1 MDGRARKT
9 KMTTPAEDLDAV
21 VSQTLPK
28 LRAFSEDEV
37 MRSRGAGKWVKK
49 EILGHLIDSAVNNH
63 QRFVRAQMTERLV
76 WPGYEQDGW
85 VAVQKYSERPWTD
98 IVSLWLQMNRH
109 LVHVMAN
116 IRADRLGRECVIG
129 DEEPVTLEWLMSDYV
144 RHLRH
149 HLDQI
154 FA

>member
-1 MDGRARKT
+1 MT
-9 KMTTPAEDLDAV
+9 KPAEDLNAV

-28 LRAFSEDEV
+28 LRALSEDGV
-37 MRSRGAGKWVKK
+37 TRSRGAGKWVKK

-76 WPGYEQDGW
+76 WPGYEQDRW
-85 VAVQKYSERPWTD
+85 VAAQNYRERPWKE
-98 IVSLWLQMNRH
+98 IVSLWEQMNRH
-109 LVHVMAN
+109 LAHVMAN
-116 IRADRLGRECVIG
+116 VPADRLGAKCVIG
-129 DEEPVTLEWLMSDYV
+129 DGDPVTLEWLMSDYL

>member
-1 MDGRARKT
+1 MT
-9 KMTTPAEDLDAV
+9 KAAEELSAV
-21 VSQTLPK
+21 VYESLAK
-28 LRAFSEDEV
+28 LQALSEEEV

-49 EILGHLIDSAVNNH
+49 QILGHLIDSALNNE

-76 WPGYEQDGW
+76 WPGYEQDRW
-85 VAVQKYSERPWTD
+85 VALQKYRERPWAE
-98 IVSLWLQMNRH
+98 VVGLWEQLNRH
-109 LVHVMAN
+109 VAHVMAN
-116 IRADRLGRECVIG
+116 VPAERLGTTCVIG
-129 DEEPVTLEWLMSDYV
+129 ENEPVTLEWLMNDYV